1 MFGSSFKSFYIPSN
15 IYFIEIEDFQ
25 SSSSFNIL
33 KQTVPDGY
41 ILGWGKTGLN

>member
-1 MFGSSFKSFYIPSN
+1 M
-15 IYFIEIEDFQ
+15 IEIDDFQ

-41 ILGWGKTGLN
+41 MLGWGKTGLNWPKNIIKCN